1 MAKSIVQD
9 AEINSKFLK
18 PENNINSIIA
28 KSSKD
33 GALKP
38 DKPVENSD
46 FFNSEVRNNM
56 IDFFENPF
64 QATKD
69 NILIRKE
76 EDGQAKWI
84 SDWDSWVGNE
94 YTEFFSGT
102 DKEGVHGIGDLLSYA
117 SDGLTIATDYTKKA
131 IEWADSFGLNN
142 SATKRT
148 IDTLENSLTNWLT
161 AKMTA
166 WMGGYGTLAGSS
178 NFSGSDSVTTN
189 TKERQKEI
197 SNIDFTRKNTF
208 ENPVSLTFNKNIQK
222 MIDAGPDLFTNSFD
236 TFLLVENKKDNNFY
250 PIRMSNLKFKPT
262 PMESFLDNF
271 NEISIR
277 NSKISIPQRLSGTY
291 DQKFL
296 NESITKVNHSIEF
309 ENKAELSLDL
319 DSNLL
324 VIDLMNNLINLP
336 NWICKIQDND
346 GEFNF
351 DSTQSFS
358 ENDSQFFATSYN
370 RGSGNLQL
378 DIVVNSRSFNI
389 LHSAFYN
396 PNKETDVNNILYIF
410 QNVRFLGTDSVSFD
424 RTSWSLQN
432 KSFPFVF
439 SSLFEVYK
447 VTSDLKTDNDNSD
460 GIIVH
465 PIMMDNNSQTVRE
478 I

>member
-1 MAKSIVQD
+1 MARLFVQEAKA
-9 AEINSKFLK
+9 AEFLK
-18 PENNINSIIA
+18 PENNINSIIIN
-28 KSSKD
+28 SSKE
-33 GALKP
+33 GGLLEP
-38 DKPVENSD
+38 IPVEENSG
-46 FFNSEVRNNM
+46 FFNSKFRNDM
-56 IDFFENPF
+56 LGFFENPF
-64 QATKD
+64 NLAEKD
-69 NILIRKE
+69 NKFIRKE

-84 SDWDSWVGNE
+84 SDWDNQVNE
-94 YTEFFSGT
+94 NIELATKGME
-102 DKEGVHGIGDLLSYA
+102 DLV
-117 SDGLTIATDYTKKA
+117 DGLDIATDYTKKA
-131 IEWADSFGLNN
+131 LEWANSFGLSD
-142 SATKRT
+142 SATKKT
-148 IDTLENSLTNWLT
+148 IDTLQNPLTNWLT
-161 AKMTA
+161 SLMTS
-166 WMGGYGTLAGSS
+166 WMGGYGTLAGTD
-178 NFSGSDSVTTN
+178 NFSSSVTTN
-189 TKERQKEI
+189 MQEEKKEV
-197 SNIDFTRKNTF
+197 SNIDFTSKNTF
-208 ENPVSLTFNKNIQK
+208 ANPVSLAFNKNVQK

-236 TFLLVENKKDNNFY
+236 TFFLVENKKDNKFS
-250 PIRMSNLKFKPT
+250 PLQITNLKFKPT

-296 NESITKVNHSIEF
+296 NESITKVNHAIEF

-324 VIDLMNNLINLP
+324 VIDLINNLTNLP

-346 GEFNF
+346 GAFTF
-351 DSTQSFS
+351 DSKQSFS
-358 ENDSQFFATSYN
+358 ENDAQFFATSYN

-389 LHSAFYN
+389 IHSAFYN
-396 PNKETDVNNILYIF
+396 PNKETEVNNILYIF
-410 QNVRFLGTDSVSFD
+410 QNVRFLGTDSISFD

-447 VTSDLKTDNDNSD
+447 VTSDLKIENDNSD

-465 PIMMDNNSQTVRE
+465 PIMMDNNSKSVRE

>member
-1 MAKSIVQD
+1 MARLFAKEAKG
-9 AEINSKFLK
+9 AEFLK
-18 PENNINSIIA
+18 PENNINSIIIN
-28 KSSKD
+28 SSKE
-33 GALKP
+33 GGLLEP
-38 DKPVENSD
+38 IPVEENSG
-46 FFNSEVRNNM
+46 FFNSKFRNDM
-56 IDFFENPF
+56 LGFFENPF
-64 QATKD
+64 NIAKKD
-69 NILIRKE
+69 NVLIRKE

-84 SDWDSWVGNE
+84 SDWNNSVNE
-94 YTEFFSGT
+94 SIELATKGME
-102 DKEGVHGIGDLLSYA
+102 DLV
-117 SDGLTIATDYTKKA
+117 DGLSIATDYTKKA
-131 IEWADSFGLNN
+131 LEWANSFGLSD
-142 SATKRT
+142 SATKKT
-148 IDTLENSLTNWLT
+148 IDTLQNPLTNYLT
-161 AKMTA
+161 SLLTS
-166 WMGGYGTLAGSS
+166 WMGGYGTLAGTD
-178 NFSGSDSVTTN
+178 NFSSSITTN
-189 TKERQKEI
+189 MQEEKKEV

-208 ENPVSLTFNKNIQK
+208 ANPVSLTFNKNVQK

-236 TFLLVENKKDNNFY
+236 TFFLVEDKIRNSFF
-250 PIRMSNLKFKPT
+250 PIRVQNLNFIPT

-296 NESITKVNHSIEF
+296 NESITKVNHAIEF

-324 VIDLMNNLINLP
+324 VIDLINNLANLP
-336 NWICKIQDND
+336 NWICQIKDND
-346 GEFNF
+346 GAFTF
-351 DSTQSFS
+351 DSKQSFS
-358 ENDSQFFATSYN
+358 EENAQFFASSYN

-389 LHSAFYN
+389 IHSAFYN
-396 PNKETDVNNILYIF
+396 PNKETEVNNILYIF
-410 QNVRFLGTDSVSFD
+410 QNVRFLGTDSISFD

-447 VTSDLKTDNDNSD
+447 VTSDLKIDSDNSD

-465 PIMMDNNSQTVRE
+465 PIMMDNNSKSVRE